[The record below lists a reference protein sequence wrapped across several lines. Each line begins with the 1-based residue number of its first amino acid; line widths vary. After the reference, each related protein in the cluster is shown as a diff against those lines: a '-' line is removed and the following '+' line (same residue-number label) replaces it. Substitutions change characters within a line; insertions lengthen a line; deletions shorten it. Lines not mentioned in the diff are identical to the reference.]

1 MKVRT
6 ISRVGA
12 VAALAA
18 VGALAPAANAGR
30 TPLTP
35 SNTGS
40 VNHVHAAP
48 AALAKLGTCIDQ
60 SDDDTGIGETSQNF
74 EAAYPEFDSRGAD
87 DFTLTK
93 TCRIKMVMAEGRYFN
108 GSGPARS
115 ENVTFY
121 RNYNGLP
128 GGVISNQM
136 NLIGEDDG
144 SGNFTIMLSS
154 PVGLRAGTYWVSV
167 QANLDYDT
175 GGQWGWNTNSQQ
187 RRNEAAWRNKG
198 DGFGTGCVHYTA
210 LSTCLGAG
218 QGSDFSFMLHGS
230 GPGSH

>member
-6 ISRVGA
+6 VSLAGLV

-18 VGALAPAANAGR
+18 ATALAPVAQAGR
-30 TPLTP
+30 SPLST
-35 SNTGS
+35 SHAGGS
-40 VNHVHAAP
+40 QAAHASP
-48 AALAKLGTCIDQ
+48 AKLHMCVDQ
-60 SDDDTGIGETSQNF
+60 SDNDTGIGQTSQNF

-87 DFTLTK
+87 DFTITK
-93 TCRIKMVMAEGRYFN
+93 TCRIKMVMVDGQYFN
-108 GSGPARS
+108 GPGPASS

-136 NLIGEDDG
+136 NLPGEDDG
-144 SGNFTIMLSS
+144 SGNFTIRLSS

-167 QANLDYDT
+167 QANLDYDS
-175 GGQWGWNTNSQQ
+175 GGQWGWNTNVQQ
-187 RRNEAAWRNKG
+187 RGSEAAWRNKG

-210 LSTCLGAG
+210 LHTCVGEG
-218 QGSDFSFMLHGS
+218 QGADFSFMLHGS
-230 GPGSH
+230 GPGAH